1 MYNKLTTIV
10 LFILCTACNHTHNN
24 TSSATAS
31 NDSITY
37 NITNNNIEIK
47 FTDSSA
53 HTIYIAYSGQ
63 HQHKILSGTYNFMN
77 SQEIRIDVD
86 SVIRCQDNRIE
97 LAYKLASNSK
107 LPLVIIADDKYKI
120 DFEYEYFQKHI
131 EKGLYAKLAGGNAAC
146 LVKEESIVPKIED
159 VRKWLYDNNN
169 FMGDSSIDLI
179 YEIYKDL
186 SYKKSNNYC
195 IENGKLIP
203 TIKDFSG
210 IRYQINTNM
219 IADYY
224 YLFATDD
231 KSDLEIFI
239 RDMVSENFT
248 ESLPN
253 TNKAFSCYRSK
264 DKGGLLTMF
273 LIGIDKK
280 WNKQI
285 IPIGMVCI
293 DNKPPFITT
302 QSESI
307 TDDEYTNRV
316 MRNTAISTNRL
327 STKNSYTNNR
337 IEPKVKKDSL
347 WNMSN
352 NFESLGFN
360 ITRIPNTNIRESITV
375 RGDDFRGNRADFV
388 IYFDQNVKPITFEYK
403 GVKQK
408 LNLTN
413 KKSPYAFS
421 CQLPLNLGD
430 NYIRINA
437 EDKYGNTT
445 ESTQKVDDNANLRE
459 ILTNSI
465 YSSLF
470 YIKMARTGK
479 TTPDININLNNDI
492 DVNVW

>member
-1 MYNKLTTIV
+1 
-10 LFILCTACNHTHNN
+10 
-24 TSSATAS
+24 
-31 NDSITY
+31 
-37 NITNNNIEIK
+37 
-47 FTDSSA
+47 
-53 HTIYIAYSGQ
+53 
-63 HQHKILSGTYNFMN
+63 
-77 SQEIRIDVD
+77 
-86 SVIRCQDNRIE
+86 
-97 LAYKLASNSK
+97 
-107 LPLVIIADDKYKI
+107 
-120 DFEYEYFQKHI
+120 
-131 EKGLYAKLAGGNAAC
+131 
-146 LVKEESIVPKIED
+146 
-159 VRKWLYDNNN
+159 
-169 FMGDSSIDLI
+169 
-179 YEIYKDL
+179 
-186 SYKKSNNYC
+186 
-195 IENGKLIP
+195 
-203 TIKDFSG
+203 
-210 IRYQINTNM
+210 
-219 IADYY
+219 
-224 YLFATDD
+224 
-231 KSDLEIFI
+231 
-239 RDMVSENFT
+239 
-248 ESLPN
+248 
-253 TNKAFSCYRSK
+253 
-264 DKGGLLTMF
+264 
-273 LIGIDKK
+273 
-280 WNKQI
+280 
-285 IPIGMVCI
+285 MVCI

-388 IYFDQNVKPITFEYK
+388 IYFDQNVKSITFEYK